1 MRAISILTM
10 ACCSVLLGD
19 SRLTGRVADDG
30 GGAIGEATL
39 IIRWDSAGS
48 QVGLSS
54 NVGIKKDLIL
64 KTNTEGVF
72 EALLPSGFYD
82 VFVSATAFR
91 PMCRKVRINE
101 GTVAS
106 LKFKL
111 RLDPLVILELGDR
124 IGFKH

>member
-1 MRAISILTM
+1 M

-72 EALLPSGFYD
+72 KALLPSVVAMFSSLSLPLRRRVARRG
-82 VFVSATAFR
+82 SAFGLA
-91 PMCRKVRINE
+91 
-101 GTVAS
+101 

-111 RLDPLVILELGDR
+111 RLGPLGTLEIGDR
-124 IGFKH
+124 IEFKH